1 MSDPAPQPIALP
13 APPRAAQIQAAE
25 PKRSALRAD
34 VQFLRTV
41 AVTAVVINH
50 LSPWHLP
57 GGFLGVDIF
66 FVISGFLITG
76 HLVKERHKTGTIN
89 LRRFYVRRARRL
101 LPAALTVIL
110 ASLLLTVLFLPN
122 SRWAANAW
130 ESFASAAYF
139 QNWALFFSQTDYFAQ
154 QQPHTLV
161 QHYWSLSVEEQFY
174 LVWPCLLL
182 LVYTVAGRFRFSRF
196 RFNRLLLF
204 TAALFAV
211 FFVVALW
218 QLQLNQSS
226 AYFSTLAR
234 AWEFMLGACCVAA
247 WPALQRWLQARGA
260 AAAAL
265 TTLLQLAGYGMIAV
279 SFVVFSGA
287 DPIPGFASL
296 LPTSGVVL
304 VILAG
309 PQTVFKPLAFAV
321 ENRVS
326 QYIAKRSYSIYLWH
340 WPLIVTLPFV
350 FGQLLQLPHKI
361 LVVLLTL
368 VAAELTYRFIE
379 EPARRRLF
387 TAQRPRVTFAAIAAS
402 IAIVAAASTAVFASG
417 QQRIDV
423 NLRASQKA
431 IEQIIAA
438 GEPIC
443 LGAEAAAHP
452 AVCAEVLYS
461 DSFITELSEQ
471 WPWSMPDENCVPAA
485 TPLAGAKVNLVCDY
499 STGAA
504 DAVEVMLVGDSHAEH
519 LFHTFSMIAA
529 ENNWRLHFSALGSC
543 YPVVLPQHQISAG
556 LAASDC
562 QTYAASTADFVAANN
577 LDMIFVISASK
588 SQGAFTQGLKEADI
602 IQNAAENFAA
612 WAAQG
617 ARVTVLRDV
626 PFAGQE
632 LGPTCVELNFTAAAK
647 CSAPESEVLQRD
659 YLYEATTTDA
669 VVTNLGAQRERVRG
683 LQLNDLICQQGNCYG
698 VIGGIPVYFDN
709 DHLARSFAKSMAPEL
724 TKRLN
729 KLWDTEYKIPVL
741 TSEIM
746 Q

>member
-1 MSDPAPQPIALP
+1 MSYPAPHPAPYPAPQLAAQLP
-13 APPRAAQIQAAE
+13 AAAD
-25 PKRSALRAD
+25 PKRSVLRAD

-50 LSPWHLP
+50 LAPWHLP

-66 FVISGFLITG
+66 FVISGFLITS

-89 LRRFYVRRARRL
+89 LPRFYARRARRL

-110 ASLLLTVLFLPN
+110 ASLLLTVLFLPT

-174 LVWPCLLL
+174 LIWPCLLL
-182 LVYTVAGRFRFSRF
+182 LLYVMADRFRW
-196 RFNRLLLF
+196 NRPLLF
-204 TAALFAV
+204 TVALFAV
-211 FFVVALW
+211 FFAVALW

-226 AYFSTLAR
+226 AYFSTFAR
-234 AWEFMLGACCVAA
+234 AWEFMLGASCVVA

-260 AAAAL
+260 TAATL
-265 TTLLQLAGYGMIAV
+265 TTLLQLAGYGMIVV

-296 LPTSGVVL
+296 LPTSGVLL

-309 PQTVFKPLAFAV
+309 PQTAFKPLAFAV
-321 ENRVS
+321 ENRAS

-350 FGQLLQLPHKI
+350 IGDELRLQHKLLI
-361 LVVLLTL
+361 LLLTL
-368 VAAELTYRFIE
+368 LTAELTYRYIE
-379 EPARRRLF
+379 EPARHHLF
-387 TAQRPRVTFAAIAAS
+387 TSRPPRITFGAVAASIAAIAA
-402 IAIVAAASTAVFASG
+402 VSTAVSVVG
-417 QQRIDV
+417 QQRID
-423 NLRASQKA
+423 ASLAQSQQTVQ
-431 IEQIIAA
+431 ELIA
-438 GEPIC
+438 GGSTSC

-452 AVCAEVLYS
+452 EQCAAALHS
-461 DSFITELSEQ
+461 PSLITELSEQ
-471 WPWSMPDENCVPAA
+471 WPWGKVDETCVPAT
-485 TPLAGAKVNLVCDY
+485 TPLAGAKVNLICDY
-499 STGAA
+499 SD
-504 DAVEVMLVGDSHAEH
+504 DAEATQVMLLGDSHAEH
-519 LFHTFSMIAA
+519 LLHAFTAIAA
-529 ENNWRLHFSALGSC
+529 ENNWQLNFSALGGC
-543 YPVVLPQHQISAG
+543 YPVVLPQHKITPE
-556 LAASDC
+556 LAASEC
-562 QTYAASTADFVAANN
+562 QTYAASVTDFVAATNP
-577 LDMIFVISASK
+577 DMIFVVSASK
-588 SQGAFTQGLKEADI
+588 SQAAFTQGLSEVDI

-612 WAAQG
+612 WADQG
-617 ARVTVLRDV
+617 AQVTVLRDV

-632 LGPTCVELNFTAAAK
+632 LGPGCVELNFAEATK
-647 CSAPESEVLQRD
+647 CSALESEVLQRD
-659 YLYEATTTDA
+659 YLHEATTA
-669 VVTNLGAQRERVRG
+669 AAAAHLGAQRERVRG
-683 LQLNDLICQQGNCYG
+683 LELSDLICQQGTCYG

-709 DHLARSFAKSMAPEL
+709 DHIARSFAKSMAPEL

-729 KLWDTEYKIPVL
+729 KLWGAGYKIPVL
-741 TSEIM
+741 TPEIM